1 MGILKLR
8 YPQLN
13 LNHLPWRLIMIKT
26 LADASQMI
34 CPFRMTNFT
43 SEQYIVYCSTNK
55 CMAWEFESIPVSKP
69 SRFGTSE
76 TVKSNNTGYCRLV
89 LK

>member
-1 MGILKLR
+1 
-8 YPQLN
+8 
-13 LNHLPWRLIMIKT
+13 MIKT

-69 SRFGTSE
+69 SRLGTSE